1 MPIYEYRC
9 QECGRIS
16 SFIVLNMRIPFHPEC
31 KRCQSRK
38 MTKLISRVARVRS
51 EESRLE
57 SLADPAKLGSIDE
70 NNPASMARWMKRMG
84 KELGEDAGEDFDSMV
99 DEAMAEESQAREG
112 TSGAQEDD
120 L

>member
-9 QECGRIS
+9 QDCGRVS
-16 SFIVLNMRIPFHPEC
+16 SFIVLSLKTPFHAQCP
-31 KRCQSRK
+31 KCQSRK

-57 SLADPAKLGSIDE
+57 SMADPAKLGDIDE

-84 KELGEDAGEDFDSMV
+84 KEFGEDLGEDFDSMV
-99 DEAMAEESQAREG
+99 DEAMEEEG
-112 TSGAQEDD
+112 RVPQDSSGTKEDE